1 MENYRILDNGV
12 IKQINV
18 NKINYDIEYA
28 NKYNNY
34 NEKSNYLSYL
44 RLGVLIG
51 NINKIPNSIL
61 DVGYGNGAFLKA
73 CSNVIN
79 DCNGYDITNYPLP
92 ENINYA
98 KSLFDR
104 HYDVIS
110 FFDSLE
116 HFEDISIIN
125 KLNCDYII
133 ISVPWCHN
141 LNDSW
146 FLNWYH
152 LRPNEHL
159 WHFNDKS
166 LIKFFEENNYTN
178 IYISNFEDTIRKNST
193 LNNYPN
199 ILSCIFKKNN

>member
-1 MENYRILDNGV
+1 MDNYEILENGV
-12 IKQINV
+12 IKQIKV
-18 NKINYDIEYA
+18 NKIKYDIEYA

-34 NEKSNYLSYL
+34 NEKSNYLSFL

-73 CSNVIN
+73 CSNIIT

-92 ENINYA
+92 ENINYST
-98 KSLFDR
+98 SLFDR

-125 KLNCDYII
+125 NLDCDYIF

-141 LNDSW
+141 LNELW

-166 LIKFFEENNYTN
+166 LITFFEENGYTN
-178 IYISNFEDTIRKNST
+178 VYKSNFEDTIRKNSS
-193 LNNYPN
+193 LNGYPN
-199 ILSCIFKKNN
+199 ILSCIFKKN